1 MRSALISSQ
10 TLYVHLYEHIIME
23 FFRNNF
29 HLILLTR
36 LAVQGQVFEFA
47 QRLQQTLQLFQ
58 TSSHRILLCLD

>member
-1 MRSALISSQ
+1 
-10 TLYVHLYEHIIME
+10 ME

-58 TSSHRILLCLD
+58 TSSHRILLCWD